1 MAKMK
6 TAVTA
11 AIMLWMFLTS
21 PNARCASF
29 GNDKSPADKSADT
42 TENPPAATPGD
53 DNGKTAASTKPA
65 TTTTPASAVEG
76 EIQQLREELNT
87 QQALLQ
93 SQQARIAQLEAQLH
107 VGSAQPEVLAIV
119 PASGSASAPG
129 SAPSSYSSSAQPISA
144 AMASPNPPQSGGTQ
158 KT

>member
-1 MAKMK
+1 MATKK

-11 AIMLWMFLTS
+11 AIMLFMFLTS

-29 GNDKSPADKSADT
+29 GDDKSPADKSADT
-42 TENPPAATPGD
+42 TKNTGATVGD
-53 DNGKTAASTKPA
+53 DTGKAAASTKPA
-65 TTTTPASAVEG
+65 PTPASAVEG

-107 VGSAQPEVLAIV
+107 VGSAQPVVLATV
-119 PASGSASAPG
+119 PASESVSAPG
-129 SAPSSYSSSAQPISA
+129 STPSSYSSSVQPLSA
-144 AMASPNPPQSGGTQ
+144 GIVQP
-158 KT
+158 